1 MRRRYCETW
10 IWLLGVA
17 LAVSAVSCGGSDA
30 PGASS
35 PPVDPGVAFAQY
47 EEAAK
52 PFECSKAY
60 LEMYDAYEAEHFGI
74 MKDRAR
80 QHRDVVATWN
90 DQLSKIA
97 FPIVAQPI
105 VGRIRDHTAT
115 ELTGLNELV
124 GIDDKD
130 RDRILTVIMQVQVDD
145 SSAVVEGDSLR
156 SALGHPEPQAIIAA
170 DRLDLADLTFY
181 KDKVPVSAKWKA
193 AVAAKDLAGAKAA
206 NAIEE
211 KALQR
216 YIDTLATIAW
226 PPGFED
232 KVNAMRDMLAGFIE
246 FDRRQTDVA
255 TVADIVEAP
264 QEGAPTMQSLGDA
277 ETALWTD
284 LVREGRK
291 TDPGPQCGA
300 PA

>member
-1 MRRRYCETW
+1 MPRTRCKTW
-10 IWLLGVA
+10 VIGIGVA
-17 LAVSAVSCGGSDA
+17 VAMSVASCGGTDA

-35 PPVDPGVAFAQY
+35 PPVDPTVAFAQY

-80 QHRDVVATWN
+80 QHRDVVAAW
-90 DQLSKIA
+90 DSQLSKIT
-97 FPIVAQPI
+97 FPVVAQPI

-130 RDRILTVIMQVQVDD
+130 GDRIRTVIMQVQVDD
-145 SSAVVEGDSLR
+145 SSAVVEGDNLR
-156 SALGHPEPQAIIAA
+156 AALGHPEPRAIVAA

-181 KDKVPVSAKWKA
+181 KDKVLVSAKWKA
-193 AVAAKDLAGAKAA
+193 AIAAKDLAAAKAA
-206 NAIEE
+206 NAVEE
-211 KALQR
+211 EALQR
-216 YIDTLATIAW
+216 YIDTLGAIAW
-226 PPGFED
+226 PPGFEE
-232 KVNAMRDMLAGFIE
+232 KVNAMREMLKGFAE

-255 TVADIVEAP
+255 TVEDIVETP

-291 TDPGPQCGA
+291 TAPGPKC
-300 PA
+300 

>member
-1 MRRRYCETW
+1 MIAVCTAVAM
-10 IWLLGVA
+10 GV
-17 LAVSAVSCGGSDA
+17 VSCGGTDA
-30 PGASS
+30 PVASS
-35 PPVDPGVAFAQY
+35 PPADPNVAFGQY
-47 EEAAK
+47 KEAAK

-60 LEMYDAYEAEHFGI
+60 IEMYDAYDAEHFGI

-80 QHRDVVATWN
+80 QHRDVVATWD

-97 FPIVAQPI
+97 FPAAAQPI
-105 VGRIRDHTAT
+105 VGRMRDHTAT

-130 RDRILTVIMQVQVDD
+130 ADRISTVIMQVQVDD
-145 SSAVVEGDSLR
+145 SSAVVEGDNLR
-156 SALGHPEPQAIIAA
+156 AALGHPEPQAIVAA

-181 KDKVPVSAKWKA
+181 KDKVRVSAKWKA
-193 AVAAKDLAGAKAA
+193 AIAAKDLAEAKAA
-206 NAIEE
+206 NAVEE
-211 KALQR
+211 EALQR
-216 YIDTLATIAW
+216 YIDSLGAIAW
-226 PPGFED
+226 PAGFED
-232 KVNAMRDMLAGFIE
+232 KVNAMREMLQGFIE

-255 TVADIVEAP
+255 TVEDFVEAP

-291 TDPGPQCGA
+291 TDPGPKC
-300 PA
+300 